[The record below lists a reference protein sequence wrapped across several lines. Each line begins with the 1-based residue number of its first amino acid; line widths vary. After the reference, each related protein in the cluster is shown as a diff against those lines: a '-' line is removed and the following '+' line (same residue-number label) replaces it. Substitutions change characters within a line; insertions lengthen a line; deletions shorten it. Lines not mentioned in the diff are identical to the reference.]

1 MDHKDI
7 LVSSKNCGGPQYSL
21 TKGLADGFTAR
32 VLIPQW
38 QPYAAVELEF
48 SEGWEFQIE
57 RVWGATRLSE
67 LGVSAYSQRKTFVL
81 DATAPVVHGPEGYG
95 CFGDEPEAD
104 DRQRSCGV
112 FTFLARWGKF
122 SGVAHAGH
130 SAATPHP
137 PGRVTCTPS
146 AGRVAPTVES
156 ASLLHPCPLGLEYH
170 GGEDKSQP
178 AERLGGQAV
187 DMCIVDGI
195 LSPCNEE
202 SHRCRRRRRRPHA
215 TQPSGGWVA
224 SGGGVVASGV
234 EVYVFFRSDSEDS
247 FDPLK

>member
-1 MDHKDI
+1 M
-7 LVSSKNCGGPQYSL
+7 LFFGYECGLAAFAAGAMPGWVPGASSKNCGGPQYSL

-57 RVWGATRLSE
+57 RVWGATRLPE
-67 LGVSAYSQRKTFVL
+67 LGISAYSQRKTFVL

-104 DRQRSCGV
+104 DRQRGCGV
-112 FTFLARWGKF
+112 A
-122 SGVAHAGH
+122 
-130 SAATPHP
+130 
-137 PGRVTCTPS
+137 
-146 AGRVAPTVES
+146 
-156 ASLLHPCPLGLEYH
+156 
-170 GGEDKSQP
+170 
-178 AERLGGQAV
+178 
-187 DMCIVDGI
+187 
-195 LSPCNEE
+195 
-202 SHRCRRRRRRPHA
+202 
-215 TQPSGGWVA
+215 
-224 SGGGVVASGV
+224 ASGV

>member
-1 MDHKDI
+1 MPGW
-7 LVSSKNCGGPQYSL
+7 VPGASSKNCGGPQYSL

-57 RVWGATRLSE
+57 RVWGASRLPE

-104 DRQRSCGV
+104 DRQRGCLDKGCE
-112 FTFLARWGKF
+112 LMF
-122 SGVAHAGH
+122 SQVLSIKDPAF
-130 SAATPHP
+130 
-137 PGRVTCTPS
+137 
-146 AGRVAPTVES
+146 
-156 ASLLHPCPLGLEYH
+156 ASRC
-170 GGEDKSQP
+170 
-178 AERLGGQAV
+178 AV
-187 DMCIVDGI
+187 D
-195 LSPCNEE
+195 
-202 SHRCRRRRRRPHA
+202 SHTMLEWIADCGWELQSVA
-215 TQPSGGWVA
+215 SGGWVA

-234 EVYVFFRSDSEDS
+234 EVFVFFRSDSEDS

>member
-1 MDHKDI
+1 MVHVEFSSSGCSI
-7 LVSSKNCGGPQYSL
+7 AALAFAAGAMPGWVPGASSKNCGGPQYSL

-57 RVWGATRLSE
+57 RVWGATRLPE
-67 LGVSAYSQRKTFVL
+67 LGIGAYSQRKTFVL

-104 DRQRSCGV
+104 DRQRGCGV

-146 AGRVAPTVES
+146 AGLLRAGASSRPVSKCTSSS
-156 ASLLHPCPLGLEYH
+156 A
-170 GGEDKSQP
+170 
-178 AERLGGQAV
+178 RT
-187 DMCIVDGI
+187 
-195 LSPCNEE
+195 
-202 SHRCRRRRRRPHA
+202 RRTHS
-215 TQPSGGWVA
+215 TH
-224 SGGGVVASGV
+224 
-234 EVYVFFRSDSEDS
+234 
-247 FDPLK
+247 